1 MTNEFYHLFTFI
13 CHLYVSLA
21 IATLLLLFGC
31 ILVSEDCHSKVP
43 FTGQL
48 KITDIYCFTVWRLE
62 VQNQVADKAT
72 VPLKPIR
79 ENPSFPL
86 TSWWLAGNPC
96 HCLVCSC
103 NTSRLCLYHHM
114 ALSLRYLFSS
124 FFNKDSMHTDLK
136 FHLTLVYDLIS
147 TVITIPLMTAE
158 FHVCFLVYKMR
169 ISKFTLEQILK

>member
-21 IATLLLLFGC
+21 IASLLLPFGC

-72 VPLKPIR
+72 VSLKPIK

-96 HCLVCSC
+96 HCLVCNC
-103 NTSRLCLYHHM
+103 NTSISASIIFLSPPISIYHLSIYLYIAH
-114 ALSLRYLFSS
+114 LSIQLKIIKFSKIKVIYYNVRS
-124 FFNKDSMHTDLK
+124 YK
-136 FHLTLVYDLIS
+136 FQW
-147 TVITIPLMTAE
+147 MN
-158 FHVCFLVYKMR
+158 
-169 ISKFTLEQILK
+169 FT